1 MEHFIQKKQIF
12 TDFRS
17 LPLLRKCRHAVRSI
31 LMSLPFHLKSHT
43 LKFSEVPKSW
53 PGINHLAAGF
63 FQTLCNPQ
71 IGHWGLF
78 WTASGF
84 CWHQYTLFSTTSETL
99 SYVNLSGESAEAF
112 EHDDLPRFT
121 WCQTR
126 RGNLRRKFT
135 EKPWILSSMRLS
147 HSNRWQLNFMSWLS
161 TICLFRFHTA
171 RLSIRRSCFPVLTTI
186 AFQNT
191 TRWNQR

>member
-1 MEHFIQKKQIF
+1 MEHFIQKKEEIF

-17 LPLLRKCRHAVRSI
+17 LPLLKKCRHAVRSN

-43 LKFSEVPKSW
+43 LKFSEVPQSW

-63 FQTLCNPQ
+63 FQPLCNPQ

-99 SYVNLSGESAEAF
+99 SYVNLSGEKILNMMIFLGLPDARQEAEIWDESSQKNPESF
-112 EHDDLPRFT
+112 LQWDFLIQTGDNSISCHDF
-121 WCQTR
+121 
-126 RGNLRRKFT
+126 
-135 EKPWILSSMRLS
+135 
-147 HSNRWQLNFMSWLS
+147 QLFSCPGS
-161 TICLFRFHTA
+161 VQRDFR
-171 RLSIRRSCFPVLTTI
+171 
-186 AFQNT
+186 
-191 TRWNQR
+191 